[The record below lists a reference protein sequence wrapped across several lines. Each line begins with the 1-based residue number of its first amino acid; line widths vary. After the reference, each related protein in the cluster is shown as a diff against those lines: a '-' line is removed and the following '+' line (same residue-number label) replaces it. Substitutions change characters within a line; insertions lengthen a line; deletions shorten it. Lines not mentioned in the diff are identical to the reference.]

1 MFAIRSA
8 VIPVL
13 ASFVFAGCTHLP
25 ATQPVKP
32 DVLGALQ
39 PVEVKVGIRQAELYA
54 AFVRSNAAAT
64 GAAACGAVPGL
75 GILLAAAC
83 GGAMGAVDASVNAAR
98 AKAAEESIRPLK
110 DELIEVDF
118 DQLMRASVAQSL
130 QSVPDMQLA
139 DVAVTKTVTTEAY
152 EKTFKASTSNAVM
165 FINLD
170 YHLSSDFSTLEV
182 SARGLIYPRGATARK
197 AAKLPAALSATPSE
211 PALGLQNAAYRS
223 NIIYR
228 AKHPAAG
235 DDAAKNIAAW
245 KADNAR
251 LLKLALL
258 DGIAQ
263 STTLLAADLQSK
275 HPVYASATAHVDT
288 PLGLKA
294 NLVAQRDSGKL
305 LRYPDGSLY
314 FDAALA
320 NVAAAAPVQAPA
332 AAGAAPAAPAV
343 AAAPAPVAAVQAVA
357 DTAAK

>member
-25 ATQPVKP
+25 PTQPVKP
-32 DVLGALQ
+32 EMLGALQ
-39 PVEVKVGIRQAELYA
+39 PVEVKVGITQPELYA
-54 AFVRSNAAAT
+54 AFVRSNAAAG

-83 GGAMGAVDASVNAAR
+83 GGAMGAVDASINATR
-98 AKAAEESIRPLK
+98 AKAAEESVRPLK
-110 DELIEVDF
+110 DELVEVNF
-118 DQLMRASVAQSL
+118 DQLMRESVTQSL
-130 QSVPDMQLA
+130 QSVPRMQLA

-182 SARGLIYPRGATARK
+182 SARGLIYARGAEARK

-211 PALGLQNAAYRS
+211 PALALQNSSYRS
-223 NIIYR
+223 TIIYT
-228 AKHPAAG
+228 AKHPAAS
-235 DDAAKNIAAW
+235 DDAAKNIDAW

-251 LLKLALL
+251 LLKVALL

-263 STTLLAADLQSK
+263 STALLAADLQSK
-275 HPVYASATAHVDT
+275 HPVYAPATANVDT
-288 PLGLKA
+288 PTGMKA
-294 NLVAQRDSGKL
+294 NLVSQRNTGKL
-305 LRYPDGSLY
+305 LRYPNGSLY

-320 NVAAAAPVQAPA
+320 NVAAAAP
-332 AAGAAPAAPAV
+332 AV
-343 AAAPAPVAAVQAVA
+343 VAAPVAAPVVAPAPDSAVQAVV

>member
-32 DVLGALQ
+32 EVLSALQ
-39 PVEVKVGIRQAELYA
+39 PVEVKVGINQPELYA
-54 AFVRSNAAAT
+54 AFVRSNAGAS
-64 GAAACGAVPGL
+64 GAAACAAVPGF

-83 GGAMGAVDASVNAAR
+83 GGAFGAVDASVNATR
-98 AKAAEESIRPLK
+98 AKAAEESVRPLK
-110 DELIEVDF
+110 DELVDVSF
-118 DQLMRASVAQSL
+118 DQLMRESLTQSL
-130 QSVPDMQLA
+130 QTVPGMQLES
-139 DVAVTKTVTTEAY
+139 VAITKTVTTEAY
-152 EKTFKASTSNAVM
+152 EKTFKASKSNSVM

-170 YHLSSDFSTLEV
+170 YHLSTDFSTLEV

-197 AAKLPAALSATPSE
+197 AAKLPTAISTTPSE
-211 PALGLQNAAYRS
+211 PALALQNATYRS

-235 DDAAKNIAAW
+235 DDATKNIAAW

-251 LLKLALL
+251 FLKVALQ

-263 STTLLAADLQSK
+263 STALLAADLQSK
-275 HPVYASATAHVDT
+275 HPVYAPATAKVDVS
-288 PLGLKA
+288 PSLKA
-294 NLVAQRDSGKL
+294 NMVSQGNTGKL

-320 NVAAAAPVQAPA
+320 NVVAAAPPAAAASPATVAAADAAPA
-332 AAGAAPAAPAV
+332 AAVSAAQPGT
-343 AAAPAPVAAVQAVA
+343 

>member
-32 DVLGALQ
+32 EVLSALQ
-39 PVEVKVGIRQAELYA
+39 PVDVKVGIRQAELYA
-54 AFVRSNAAAT
+54 AFVPSTAAAT

-83 GGAMGAVDASVNAAR
+83 GGAMGAVDASVNATR
-98 AKAAEESIRPLK
+98 AKAAEESVRPLK
-110 DELIEVDF
+110 DELVDVNF
-118 DQLMRASVAQSL
+118 DQLMHESLTQSL
-130 QSVPDMQLA
+130 QSVPGMQLA
-139 DVAVTKTVTTEAY
+139 GIAVTKTVTTEAY

-170 YHLSSDFSTLEV
+170 YHMSVDFSTLEV

-197 AAKLPAALSATPSE
+197 AAKLPTALPTTPSE
-211 PALGLQNAAYRS
+211 PVLALQNATYRS
-223 NIIYR
+223 SIIYR
-228 AKHPAAG
+228 AKHPASG
-235 DDAAKNIAAW
+235 DDATKNIAAW

-251 LLKLALL
+251 MLKAALQ

-263 STTLLAADLQSK
+263 STALLAADLQSK
-275 HPVYASATAHVDT
+275 HPVYAATTAKVDV
-288 PLGLKA
+288 PPGLKA
-294 NLVAQRDSGKL
+294 NMVSQGNTGKL
-305 LRYPDGSLY
+305 LRYPDGSLH

-320 NVAAAAPVQAPA
+320 NIAAAAPVAPVS
-332 AAGAAPAAPAV
+332 PAV
-343 AAAPAPVAAVQAVA
+343 PPTADAAPVAAASAMQAA
-357 DTAAK
+357 TDTAAK

>member
-32 DVLGALQ
+32 EVLGALQ
-39 PVEVKVGIRQAELYA
+39 PVEVKVGITQAELYA

-83 GGAMGAVDASVNAAR
+83 GGAMGAVDASVNATR
-98 AKAAEESIRPLK
+98 AKAAEESVRPLK
-110 DELIEVDF
+110 DELVDVNF
-118 DQLMRASVAQSL
+118 DQLMRESLTQSL
-130 QSVPDMQLA
+130 QSVPNMQLA

-152 EKTFKASTSNAVM
+152 EKTFKGSTSNAVM

-170 YHLSSDFSTLEV
+170 YHLSPDFSTLEV

-197 AAKLPAALSATPSE
+197 AAKLPTALSATPSE
-211 PALGLQNAAYRS
+211 PALALQNATYRS

-228 AKHPAAG
+228 AKHPASG
-235 DDAAKNIAAW
+235 DDATKNIAAW

-251 LLKLALL
+251 LLKVALL

-263 STTLLAADLQSK
+263 STALLASDLQSK
-275 HPVYASATAHVDT
+275 HPIYAAATANVDT

-294 NLVAQRDSGKL
+294 NLVSQRNTGKL

-320 NVAAAAPVQAPA
+320 NVAAAAPAAVATSPATPSADAAAPA
-332 AAGAAPAAPAV
+332 AAV
-343 AAAPAPVAAVQAVA
+343 SAVQAVA